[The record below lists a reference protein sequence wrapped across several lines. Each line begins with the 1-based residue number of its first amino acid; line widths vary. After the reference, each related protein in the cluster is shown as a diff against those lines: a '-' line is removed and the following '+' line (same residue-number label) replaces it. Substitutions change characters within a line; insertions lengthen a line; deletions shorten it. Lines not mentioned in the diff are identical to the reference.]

1 MLTSQDLN
9 QVREAVKEETGSRF
23 SSIDQRFSSIDQR
36 FNSIDDRFNS
46 LEKSLKKVLNQ
57 INRSIKNLTEHIKFF
72 DADHQ
77 KTKIRTKRIED
88 HLKLPQI

>member
-1 MLTSQDLN
+1 MLTTQDLN
-9 QVREAVKEETGSRF
+9 QVKEAVKEETEPKFNSV
-23 SSIDQRFSSIDQR
+23 DQRFNSVDQR
-36 FNSIDDRFNS
+36 FNSIDERFNS
-46 LEKSLKKVLNQ
+46 LEKSLKKALNQ